1 MKNITPIIL
10 FFFVCSCTQNAPHN
24 KIKKTSD
31 VDFSFNLKSPDKKFE
46 LPDALH
52 EISGV
57 AVVND
62 SIVACIADE
71 KGMIYFYNLN
81 NSSIDNKLKF
91 ADKGDFEDLTIIGD
105 TIYALDS
112 KGVIWSIKNY
122 NNDAQIELHILAIEE
137 PFELEGLCQRKDS
150 LFIAAKYYHNKKR
163 DEKGTLPVWKLSQE
177 IQIEEPLFSLPDFVE
192 PPGKSS
198 VPFHTSA
205 FIFDEVNGQWYCLS
219 THTKALIQCDYT
231 GRIIAVRALS
241 EKIFSQPE
249 GICFT
254 KSGDLLISNE
264 GKDGAASILLFTN
277 KNNKR

>member
-1 MKNITPIIL
+1 MFL
-10 FFFVCSCTQNAPHN
+10 VCSCKQKTVQS
-24 KIKKTSD
+24 KIVKTPV
-31 VDFSFNLKSPDKKFE
+31 VDFPFNLESPDKRFE

-71 KGMIYFYNLN
+71 KGTVYFYNLYN
-81 NSSIDNKLKF
+81 DRVDSKLKF
-91 ADKGDFEDLTIIGD
+91 SGKGDFEDLTIIDD
-105 TIYALDS
+105 TIYTLDS

-122 NNDAQIELHILAIEE
+122 RHEPQIESHILAIEE
-137 PFELEGLCQRKDS
+137 PFELEGLCHRKDS

-163 DEKGTLPVWKLSQE
+163 DEKGLLPVWNLSPE
-177 IQIEEPLFSLPDFVE
+177 IQVKEPLFSLPDFVNL
-192 PPGKSS
+192 PGKST

-205 FIFDEVNGQWYCLS
+205 ILFDEVNNQWYCMS
-219 THTKALIQCDYT
+219 THTKALIQCDY
-231 GRIIAVRALS
+231 GGNIISVQGLS

-254 KSGDLLISNE
+254 RSGDLLISNE
-264 GKDGAASILLFTN
+264 GKDGPASILLFKN
-277 KNNKR
+277 KNSKR